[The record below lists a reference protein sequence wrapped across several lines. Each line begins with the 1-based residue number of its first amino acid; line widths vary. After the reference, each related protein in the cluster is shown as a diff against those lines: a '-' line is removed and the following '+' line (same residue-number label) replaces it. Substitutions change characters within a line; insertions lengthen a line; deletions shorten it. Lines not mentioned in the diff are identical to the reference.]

1 MPQITFPT
9 TTPSFFHSPSASL
22 LFQNFAFFAISG
34 SNTPLRSRWSM
45 SFDMREWWNSGCPW
59 IVMIR
64 MYSRYSSDFS
74 TPSGGWEE
82 NKTIPWLKQ
91 TSVEPRSWNGQ
102 EEVGTVGTWSRWDCC
117 MPYIRDGCQ
126 KIFLNKSNTLK
137 TDQCILPSKHFLS
150 DIGQNDIRRSD
161 LQLIVIVLAGPTE
174 SHCQNLMPEANPWRS
189 FVQCS
194 WTGCKKRHSLTN
206 KFDLRL
212 VFCYI
217 LDIRY

>member
-22 LFQNFAFFAISG
+22 LFQNLAFFAISG
-34 SNTPLRSRWSM
+34 SNAPLRSRWSM

-126 KIFLNKSNTLK
+126 NIFLNKSSTLRLTNVSFPLNTFFPISVNM
-137 TDQCILPSKHFLS
+137 TSE
-150 DIGQNDIRRSD
+150 
-161 LQLIVIVLAGPTE
+161 GPT
-174 SHCQNLMPEANPWRS
+174 SNLLLLFSQVPPRAIARIWCPKQTPGGHLYSVLEQDAKKDIHLPTNLIWGLRS
-189 FVQCS
+189 A
-194 WTGCKKRHSLTN
+194 TSLT
-206 KFDLRL
+206 
-212 VFCYI
+212 
-217 LDIRY
+217 